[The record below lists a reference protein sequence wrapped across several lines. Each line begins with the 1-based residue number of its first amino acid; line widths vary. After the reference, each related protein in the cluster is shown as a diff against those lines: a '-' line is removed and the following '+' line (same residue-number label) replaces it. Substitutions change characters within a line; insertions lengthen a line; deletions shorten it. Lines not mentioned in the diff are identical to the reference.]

1 MELYHQLGL
10 SGAIGSTDVTHVKW
24 DRCPYS
30 LQRSYS
36 EKEGHPTIAYMAT
49 VDFTGRLLGTTRGF
63 PGSAKCQDHTPLR
76 SCVQRIREDR
86 QYTEQVFELKSADGK
101 AVKHK
106 GNYLI
111 VDNGYHKVCPIDKR
125 ERNDCP
131 IFSRCQRAGISVP
144 IVGITRACGRNA
156 SHVFE

>member
-1 MELYHQLGL
+1 MEHYHKLGL
-10 SGAIGSTDVTHVKW
+10 SGAIGSTDVTHVEW

-30 LQRSYS
+30 LQHSYPG
-36 EKEGHPTIAYMAT
+36 KEGHPTIAYQAT

-63 PGSAKCQDHTPLR
+63 PGAQNAETIIRYNCA
-76 SCVQRIREDR
+76 VQRIREDR

-101 AVKHK
+101 TFKHK

-131 IFSRCQRAGISVP
+131 IFSRC
-144 IVGITRACGRNA
+144 
-156 SHVFE
+156 